1 MYITLWRKLPGET
14 WQKVL
19 CCIVAGIDVL
29 AVLFY
34 GVFPVI
40 ESWQMSGGAIAG

>member
-1 MYITLWRKLPGET
+1 MYITLWRKLPGTT

-19 CCIVAGIDVL
+19 CCIGIAVVVL
-29 AVLFY
+29 LVLFY

-40 ESWQMSGGAIAG
+40 ESWQMRGGQIVG